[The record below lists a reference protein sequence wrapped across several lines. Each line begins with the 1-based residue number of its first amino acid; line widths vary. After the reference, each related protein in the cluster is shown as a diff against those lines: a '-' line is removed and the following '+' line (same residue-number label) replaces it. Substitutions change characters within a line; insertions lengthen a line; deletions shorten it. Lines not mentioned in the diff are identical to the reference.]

1 MISSM
6 IRILLTLSAAAL
18 ILLPAAAIASEPL
31 VLGDGVTVGDTVP
44 VKALLI
50 DPERYVGKTVVVDG
64 VVTAIEP
71 GDGSR
76 IRISDAEGGRGVTL
90 VLPTAGFRLP
100 DDAVGRRILT
110 EGEFNRVEPNPG
122 KVGYVIRCTGA
133 VLR

>member
-1 MISSM
+1 MIATTA
-6 IRILLTLSAAAL
+6 RTLLLLAVAL
-18 ILLPAAAIASEPL
+18 WILPAAAANEPV
-31 VLGDGVTVGDTVP
+31 VLGGGVTVGDTVP

-76 IRISDAEGGRGVTL
+76 IRISDAEGGRAVTL
-90 VLPTAGFRLP
+90 VLPSAGFRLP

-110 EGEFNRVEPNPG
+110 EGEFNRIEPNPG
-122 KVGYVIRCTGA
+122 KVGYVIRGTGA